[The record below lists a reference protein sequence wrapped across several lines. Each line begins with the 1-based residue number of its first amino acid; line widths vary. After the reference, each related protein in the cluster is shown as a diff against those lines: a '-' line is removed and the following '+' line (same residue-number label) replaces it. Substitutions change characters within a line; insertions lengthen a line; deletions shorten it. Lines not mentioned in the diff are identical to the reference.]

1 MEIGWVGLL
10 GQLLNWKILRK
21 TSVSN
26 NVGTLAWAYLKHV
39 LMTSGGLFLPY
50 LSPKWENSHVFI
62 LY

>member
-21 TSVSN
+21 RSISN
-26 NVGTLAWAYLKHV
+26 NVGTLAWAHLKHV
-39 LMTSGGLFLPY
+39 LMTSDGPFLPC
-50 LSPKWENSHVFI
+50 LSPKLENSHVFI